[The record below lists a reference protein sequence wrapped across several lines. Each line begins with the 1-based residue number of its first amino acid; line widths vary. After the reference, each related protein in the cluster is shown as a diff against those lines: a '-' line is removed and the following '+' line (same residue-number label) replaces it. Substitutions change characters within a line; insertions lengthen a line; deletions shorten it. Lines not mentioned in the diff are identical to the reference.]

1 MSTFFR
7 AKMFIMTLPW
17 GHRVATLNLGPI
29 GSAVL
34 KLIGHTRTDID
45 INIYLN
51 KTRITF
57 FSENP
62 LRYFQTYASNY
73 HKKEKKIS

>member
-57 FSENP
+57 FQKTHYDIFKPTLLN
-62 LRYFQTYASNY
+62 TT
-73 HKKEKKIS
+73 KKEKK